1 MVSKHSR
8 SSRVLPILVLSLLLG
23 LGAIGCSEAPPPPI
37 ALNTPAAEIRTQ
49 LPAENVPPGSNA
61 ASNSQNLSDGEY
73 PVQQATYEDSD
84 GEYTLM
90 LLDSPV
96 ATYRTTQLQMAR
108 LTDEQIQAGKKSYL
122 KVENQQPVFYLT
134 EDFKINYTHNI
145 VEQRPNPT
153 TGQTESV
160 VVRQE
165 SNFWSPFLGS
175 VAGNIAGQVIGNM
188 IFRPQHYVP
197 PQYQSGVPMRGYG
210 GYGQRY
216 DDAIGNYRQRYNEPP
231 AVERN
236 RTVFRSNG
244 STRRSSANNPI
255 NNRAI
260 PRTTQTRTTQTRP
273 SPRIATPP
281 DMTRRDRSTGTGVG
295 SSDLKSGDKSTK
307 TESTPRKERSSG
319 FGSGRSTRSGRRR

>member
-1 MVSKHSR
+1 V
-8 SSRVLPILVLSLLLG
+8 
-23 LGAIGCSEAPPPPI
+23 ACW
-37 ALNTPAAEIRTQ
+37 T
-49 LPAENVPPGSNA
+49 
-61 ASNSQNLSDGEY
+61 EY
-73 PVQQATYEDSD
+73 PVQQATYDDTD

-96 ATYRTTQLQMAR
+96 ATYRTRQLQMAR

-134 EDFKINYTHNI
+134 EDFKINYVHNV

-153 TGQTESV
+153 TGRTESV

-175 VAGNIAGQVIGNM
+175 LAGNIAGQAIGNM

-197 PQYQSGVPMRGYG
+197 PQYQSGIPMRGYG

-231 AVERN
+231 IVERN

-244 STRRSSANNPI
+244 SIRRPATTLPGQSRNPQSR
-255 NNRAI
+255 NPQSRN
-260 PRTTQTRTTQTRP
+260 TQTRNTQPKLT
-273 SPRIATPP
+273 TPP
-281 DMTRRDRSTGTGVG
+281 DLTQRDRSTGSGVG
-295 SSDLKSGDKSTK
+295 SSNLRTGKSDRRPSITRRSTSK
-307 TESTPRKERSSG
+307 TQSPPSRRRSSG
-319 FGSGRSTRSGRRR
+319 SFGSGRSTSRGRR